1 MLRAGAAIQAGAA
14 TAVSGLRFPRQSTSS
29 TLRRSLNH
37 PGKYFPSL
45 HKALH
50 TSAVQH
56 QNASS
61 EGSDDIPKGSKPKA
75 GRPSKKTTLAPKPA
89 AEEPQLPTRS
99 KGKLSSAPEKAPAA
113 APEATDAEKSPEK
126 VSETVSEEANAKISR
141 AQKRKQKLLK
151 KKKRDLERL
160 STTLKAKAE
169 VTAQDYA
176 NLTEKTAAVLN
187 RMTVKG
193 KDNASKI
200 TLEKFPWLLDEKIRK
215 ILILSA
221 HRYLTAAPRPLVAT
235 KSPVVGESTT
245 PSGAN
250 PRPLLSEDQTP
261 QFNSASAWRD
271 SAGILIRGIA
281 EDVTGLYL
289 RDVARGIAG
298 HYKADFL
305 ELDIS
310 RVHREQASLLQL
322 SAQER
327 GLAIYKYSRKR
338 HESRTAAQAESQGSS
353 SSGNFKPPSFS
364 GGSGPAPNVSNKAS
378 RVTHATSD
386 TQSSNQSG
394 GSGISGPSASPS
406 TPSSSPQFSNPSDGS
421 SGAATMLKPGSGA
434 SWSQMQ
440 AAESVQGLISSMD
453 QSASDTVMFD
463 PVASS
468 SSGGLSSQDRFAIKM
483 ENFLKAPRGGGGS
496 GGGSPGAPGKSPS
509 GSSGHPISQHR
520 NNLSKLGKQVGDLS
534 RGALWHLILD
544 SLFEMA
550 ARDPS
555 QTPRV
560 VYLRRAHLI
569 PPPMLEYLRK
579 KRHQYISNGIPI
591 MFIGSTLDP
600 PIVREDDSMETVL
613 RDIRSSVRPSK
624 GKGMFTSFDMD
635 NEDGEEGDA
644 LRRDEDEDEDDIDED
659 DEDAFL
665 SDPDAF
671 DAKVKRRTSGLIVIP
686 PRGRMRYKAEARK
699 RALTST
705 FSPQFLIASPP
716 TQEPRLKDTWTI
728 QLQEQLKATTAQA
741 NLVSI
746 LDAFRFA
753 GLKLQIAPPA
763 HTTSPPAVEASAVAA
778 AAAGT
783 SIAPVEPEA
792 PTEAKAGIVP
802 YARKLSKLLLGDL
815 TPSTG
820 GQSGPTPICSA
831 EAAVFLTGRR
841 LTPLAAR
848 NIMEI
853 AVGCARQVG
862 ASAVSLQ
869 HLSEALELVRLIGVD
884 QNAPQEKIAHEKLE
898 AIAHELND
906 AEKELKNSVIHPNSI
921 ATTFDDIGA
930 LDSAKRELES
940 LFTPFR
946 LARIFSGVNPLV
958 KVPSGV
964 LLYGPP
970 GTGKTMLARAIAK
983 QAGATFIHISPSNIN
998 SKWFG
1003 AAERN
1008 VAAVFSLA
1016 QKLSPAIV
1024 FIDEI
1029 DSFLSSRSAGDHEAT
1044 ARVKTEF
1051 MSNWD
1056 GIKNNNEMSRSVIVM
1071 GATNRPFD
1079 LDLAVLRR
1087 LPHRILIDLP
1097 DAEARKAILT
1107 KVLRQV
1113 SLDASTL
1120 PTTVVV
1126 DPLPTDVDGQRETF
1140 IKYLAKATEG
1150 YSGSDVH
1157 NLCTTAANMLVRDI
1171 LADKDYKPNASM
1183 EVIEEI
1189 ARRHIHRPLGYED
1202 FQRAFAQV
1210 KPSVDDQDRS
1220 IAMLRTWQ
1228 KSFGMGK
1235 KTTIG
1240 FQ

>member
-1 MLRAGAAIQAGAA
+1 MQTI
-14 TAVSGLRFPRQSTSS
+14 
-29 TLRRSLNH
+29 
-37 PGKYFPSL
+37 
-45 HKALH
+45 H
-50 TSAVQH
+50 TSTIIQ
-56 QNASS
+56 QNSPDA
-61 EGSDDIPKGSKPKA
+61 GSDDIPKGTKSKAPRAAKRSAATSKPA
-75 GRPSKKTTLAPKPA
+75 E
-89 AEEPQLPTRS
+89 EEPQLPSRS
-99 KGKLSSAPEKAPAA
+99 KAKAPAA
-113 APEATDAEKSPEK
+113 PEKVSAPAVDAAEAEKSPEK
-126 VSETVSEEANAKISR
+126 AVDATEEDASAKISR

-169 VTAQDYA
+169 ITAQDYA
-176 NLTEKTAAVLN
+176 NLTEKIAAVLN

-215 ILILSA
+215 ILVLSS
-221 HRYLTAAPRPLVAT
+221 HRYLTAAPRPLVPI

-245 PSGAN
+245 PSGSN
-250 PRPLLSEDQTP
+250 PRPLLSEDSAP

-281 EDVTGLYL
+281 EDVTGIYL

-298 HYKADFL
+298 QYKADFL
-305 ELDIS
+305 ELDVT
-310 RVHREQASLLQL
+310 RVHREQNSLLQL

-338 HESRTAAQAESQGSS
+338 HESRVAAQAESQSSS
-353 SSGNFKPPSFS
+353 SSGGGFKPPSFS
-364 GGSGPAPNVSNKAS
+364 GGGGPAPNVSNKAS
-378 RVTHATSD
+378 RITHATSD
-386 TQSSNQSG
+386 SQSSNQSG
-394 GSGISGPSASPS
+394 SSNVSGPSASPS
-406 TPSSSPQFSNPSDGS
+406 SPHQSNPTDGS
-421 SGAATMLKPGSGA
+421 SGAATMMKTGVSA
-434 SWSQMQ
+434 QWSHIQ
-440 AAESVQGLISSMD
+440 AQGVINSVD
-453 QSASDTVMFD
+453 QDTSDTVTFD
-463 PVASS
+463 SLAASSS
-468 SSGGLSSQDRFAIKM
+468 SSGGTTSQERFAIKM
-483 ENFLKAPRGGGGS
+483 GNFLKSPRGGGG
-496 GGGSPGAPGKSPS
+496 GGSSPGSPGKSPS
-509 GSSGHPISQHR
+509 GSPGQPISQHR

-534 RGALWHLILD
+534 RGALWHLIMD

-560 VYLRRAHLI
+560 IYLRRAHLI

-591 MFIGSTLDP
+591 MFIGSSLDP
-600 PIVREDDSMETVL
+600 PVVREDDSMETVL
-613 RDIRSSVRPSK
+613 RDIRSSVRPGK
-624 GKGMFTSFDMD
+624 GKGMYTSFDLET
-635 NEDGEEGDA
+635 EDGEDGET

-671 DAKVKRRTSGLIVIP
+671 DAKVKRRMSGLIVIP
-686 PRGRMRYKAEARK
+686 PRARMRYKAEARK
-699 RALTST
+699 KAITAT

-716 TQEPRLKDTWTI
+716 HQEPNLKDTWTV

-753 GLKLQIAPPA
+753 GLKLQVAPSA
-763 HTTSPPAVEASAVAA
+763 HASQPAVEASAVAA
-778 AAAGT
+778 AASGT
-783 SIAPVEPEA
+783 VPAPAEPEA
-792 PTEAKAGIVP
+792 PAEAKAGIVP

-820 GQSGPTPICSA
+820 GQAAPTPICSA

-841 LTPLAAR
+841 LTPLATR

-884 QNAPQEKIAHEKLE
+884 QSAPQEKATHEKLE

-906 AEKELKNSVIHPNSI
+906 AEKELKNSVVHPNSI

-940 LFTPFR
+940 LFTPFK

-1097 DAEARKAILT
+1097 DAEARKAILL

-1120 PTTVVV
+1120 PANVVV
-1126 DPLPTDVDGQRETF
+1126 DPLPADADGQREAF

-1171 LADKDYKPNASM
+1171 LADKDYKANASV

-1189 ARRHIHRPLGYED
+1189 ARRHIHRPLGFAD
-1202 FQRAFAQV
+1202 FQEAFNQV

-1220 IAMLRTWQ
+1220 ISMLRTWQ